1 VKYHCKAAVDDLVAA
16 AVAVADYGEAGVI
29 AATADYIIV
38 AASVLLFPLVSGLMV
53 KRITICMVP
62 LSVFLIN
69 LRLDRGAYI
78 LPALWGMMGVVM

>member
-1 VKYHCKAAVDDLVAA
+1 MR
-16 AVAVADYGEAGVI
+16 
-29 AATADYIIV
+29 IIV

-53 KRITICMVP
+53 KRITMYMVP

-78 LPALWGMMGVVM
+78 LTLWGMMGVVM